1 MNILVEGP
9 DATGKSSLIK
19 TLIIKN
25 HIVLHLTKN
34 TPDVTE
40 GISFYNDKKNTIFDR
55 GIISTYLYSKIFKDT
70 NIPTLKEVESVLKK
84 MDLIIICLPVNKER
98 YLKHFENV
106 KDTRLEDY
114 NNMEQIYDAYLD
126 FYNRIC
132 DDYNIIRYDIF
143 RDFI

>member
-40 GISFYNDKKNTIFDR
+40 GPKFYNNKTNTIFDR
-55 GIISTYLYSKIFKDT
+55 GIISNYLYSKIFKDT
-70 NIPTLKEVESVLKK
+70 NAPSLNEVESVLKK
-84 MDLIIICLPVNKER
+84 MDLIIICLPESKEK
-98 YLKHFENV
+98 YLSHFEKV
-106 KDTRLEDY
+106 KNTRLEDY
-114 NNMEQIYDAYLD
+114 NNMETIYDSYLE
-126 FYNRIC
+126 FYNKIC
-132 DDYNIIRYDIF
+132 DDYNVIRYDIF